1 MGTKYRGDEDFG
13 FLEYCSEEDIQQLAK
28 LLIYDRKGKKR
39 LTTQILSDK
48 SFMALSGSPEQW
60 RKSWQLVVGE
70 LQHFGGDTIVNLV
83 RRKGVL
89 YREILKDTCKRI
101 GVKFDKKGM
110 TWEIEN
116 KLIEHFVKKLWDKMS
131 EEERNEALK
140 SMNLGDF
147 TGEKFG
153 WRGMSSSAL
162 FGGAPAGAWY
172 AWAASA
178 AKAAFAPAIFSRY
191 ALAGAST
198 ILAQRGAAV
207 FLGPAAAV
215 ALTVPAVS
223 GTAYRVTVPA
233 TIQIAYMRQKYLN
246 KDRF

>member
-1 MGTKYRGDEDFG
+1 MGTKYRGDGDLA

-28 LLIYDRKGKKR
+28 LLIYDEKGNKR
-39 LTTQILSDK
+39 LTAQMLSDK
-48 SFMALSGSPEQW
+48 SFLALNGSPEQW

-70 LQHFGGDTIVNLV
+70 LQHFGGDTIVNFV

-89 YREILKDTCKRI
+89 YREVLKDTCKRI
-101 GVKFDKKGM
+101 GVKFDKQSV

-116 KLIEHFVKKLWDKMS
+116 KLVKHFAKKLWDKMS
-131 EEERNEALK
+131 EEERGEALK

-147 TGEKFG
+147 MSENFDWGA
-153 WRGMSSSAL
+153 MSSSLL
-162 FGGAPAGAWY
+162 FGGASAGAWY

-178 AKAAFAPAIFSRY
+178 AKAAFAPGIFSRA

-198 ILAQRGAAV
+198 IVAQRGAAV
-207 FLGPAAAV
+207 FLGPAVAV

-223 GTAYRVTVPA
+223 GAAYRVTVPA
-233 TIQIAYMRQKYLN
+233 TIQIAYMREKYIN
-246 KDRF
+246 KERF